1 MGQDPS
7 KVLLSLSPTEQEAF
21 LNGPGMKPPPNVVP
35 NFENPRNLTYAAYI
49 ILIVCIT
56 PVAVVVAPTIYTKVA
71 HYIHASAIPY
81 FITVAFIKLSIAF
94 QWIRL
99 FVPREAKNAFY
110 WTCLVVGWLNWLG
123 NMTMMF
129 LVAFGCQP
137 TAKSWDRLLEGT
149 CIAEFPLAYA
159 GAILNLVFDTVTLI
173 LPQRVIWSLQLNWRK
188 RLGISLFFALGLLY
202 ARASS
207 IVAPLLP

>member
-35 NFENPRNLTYAAYI
+35 DFENPRNLTHAAYV
-49 ILIVCIT
+49 ILIVCIAL
-56 PVAVVVAPTIYTKVA
+56 VAVVVAPVIYTKVV
-71 HYIHASAIPY
+71 H
-81 FITVAFIKLSIAF
+81 VRKL
-94 QWIRL
+94 QWEDVDSSVCSTRGQ
-99 FVPREAKNAFY
+99 NAFY

-123 NMTMMF
+123 NMTMML
-129 LVAFGCQP
+129 LVAFGCTP
-137 TAKSWDRLLEGT
+137 TAKSWNMLLEGT

-159 GAILNLVFDTVTLI
+159 GAILNLVFDTFTLI

-202 ARASS
+202 AKASS
-207 IVAPLLP
+207 TAAPLLP